1 MAREPCIEVEFEMR
15 NDRTFEERIRWL
27 LMQARSAEARGDGE
41 VAHNLR
47 ALARDLGPA
56 PVESRMR

>member
-1 MAREPCIEVEFEMR
+1 MEVEFEMR
-15 NDRTFEERIRWL
+15 DDRTFEERIRWL
-27 LMQARSAEARGDGE
+27 LTQARSAETRGDGE

-56 PVESRMR
+56 PAARRMR

>member
-1 MAREPCIEVEFEMR
+1 MR